1 MTHNKSIRQEVI
13 ELETYKSNY
22 IQKNYVEGKVIII
35 TGASSG
41 FGKLTAKRAAEMGG
55 KIVLAAEIS
64 PATCRLWD
72 KTTKEKLDK
81 DRFRRDLGGVEE
93 AYQEIMKRVMGK

>member
-35 TGASSG
+35 TGAP
-41 FGKLTAKRAAEMGG
+41 AAS
-55 KIVLAAEIS
+55 AS
-64 PATCRLWD
+64 
-72 KTTKEKLDK
+72 
-81 DRFRRDLGGVEE
+81 
-93 AYQEIMKRVMGK
+93 

>member
-41 FGKLTAKRAAEMGG
+41 FGKLTAK
-55 KIVLAAEIS
+55 
-64 PATCRLWD
+64 
-72 KTTKEKLDK
+72 
-81 DRFRRDLGGVEE
+81 
-93 AYQEIMKRVMGK
+93 

>member
-41 FGKLTAKRAAEMGG
+41 FGKLTAKRAARW
-55 KIVLAAEIS
+55 AARS
-64 PATCRLWD
+64 FWRHA
-72 KTTKEKLDK
+72 
-81 DRFRRDLGGVEE
+81 
-93 AYQEIMKRVMGK
+93 AKRS

>member
-1 MTHNKSIRQEVI
+1 M
-13 ELETYKSNY
+13 ETYKSNY

-55 KIVLAAEIS
+55 KIVLAARSE
-64 PATCRLWD
+64 
-72 KTTKEKLDK
+72 EKLK
-81 DRFRRDLGGVEE
+81 ETVAGMAASFSASFLSTAPV
-93 AYQEIMKRVMGK
+93 ASSMV

>member
-35 TGASSG
+35 TGAQRKIQRTVKRQ
-41 FGKLTAKRAAEMGG
+41 KL
-55 KIVLAAEIS
+55 IL
-64 PATCRLWD
+64 
-72 KTTKEKLDK
+72 
-81 DRFRRDLGGVEE
+81 
-93 AYQEIMKRVMGK
+93 Q